1 MRYINTRLLLLLLLL
16 RVRTRQYKV
25 GDWVYYFNPRK
36 LAGRQDKWRR
46 KFTWPFLVTKVI
58 GPVNVMLQRSKRAHP
73 FCTHV
78 DKLKPYEADVMPASW
93 LESAADDTSPNANDA
108 DASSDGNQ
116 EYRTAP
122 VGLWFAPSRG

>member
-1 MRYINTRLLLLLLLL
+1 M
-16 RVRTRQYKV
+16 
-25 GDWVYYFNPRK
+25 
-36 LAGRQDKWRR
+36 
-46 KFTWPFLVTKVI
+46 TKVI
-58 GPVNVMLQRSKRAHP
+58 GPVNVVLQRSKRVHP

-93 LESAADDTSPNANDA
+93 LQGAADDASPNANNA

-122 VGLWFAPSRG
+122 VGVVFRTQQGVPDSPNPQNSDGACILNDGAIAGASPFPN